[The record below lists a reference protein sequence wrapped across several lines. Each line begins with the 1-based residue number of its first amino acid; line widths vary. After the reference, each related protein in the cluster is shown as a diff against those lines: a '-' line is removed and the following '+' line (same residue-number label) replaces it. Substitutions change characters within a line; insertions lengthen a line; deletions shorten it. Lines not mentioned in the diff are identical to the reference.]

1 MIGPRTQES
10 QHAQQ
15 GIVHYSLFLAVAAV
29 LFVLGTVAAK
39 GAAQTADDNLV
50 DCAGQPYAIT
60 VVVTG
65 VRSTKGVITADL
77 HGDRPENF
85 LKKGKKLA
93 RVRVPAQTGET
104 RLCFLAPHAGVFA
117 AGVYHDE
124 NGNRRFDK
132 NFLGLPSEPYG
143 VSNNPG
149 FAFGP
154 PKFEAAAFTVDD
166 DGTEIRIKL
175 RH

>member
-1 MIGPRTQES
+1 MISPITQDS
-10 QHAQQ
+10 QHAKRGMAQ
-15 GIVHYSLFLAVAAV
+15 YSLLVGALSVLLA
-29 LFVLGTVAAK
+29 LGLVGTT
-39 GAAQTADDNLV
+39 GAAQAANDQV
-50 DCAGQPYAIT
+50 IDCVGQPLAIT
-60 VVVTG
+60 IVVTG
-65 VRSTKGVITADL
+65 VRSSKGLITADL
-77 HGDRPENF
+77 HGDRPEDF

-93 RVRVPAQTGET
+93 RVRVPAQAGET

-124 NGNRRFDK
+124 NANRRFDK

-149 FAFGP
+149 FSLGP
-154 PKFEAAAFTVDD
+154 PKFKASAFTVDD
-166 DGTEIRIKL
+166 NGTELTIKL